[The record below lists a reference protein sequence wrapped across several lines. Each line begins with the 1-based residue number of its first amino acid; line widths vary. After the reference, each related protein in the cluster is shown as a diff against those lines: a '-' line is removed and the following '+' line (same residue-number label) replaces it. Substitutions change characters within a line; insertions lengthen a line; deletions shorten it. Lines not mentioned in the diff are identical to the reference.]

1 MVNGNSFIYKVMN
14 LLNIFNG
21 IPCIFI
27 YFQIVLSVFS
37 FIKGIKSTLKKGISK
52 NEEILQLI
60 I

>member
-37 FIKGIKSTLKKGISK
+37 FIKGIKSILKKGISK
-52 NEEILQLI
+52 NEDIL
-60 I
+60 